1 MASPNAAFEFFD
13 NFAPV
18 SAFTKSTVL
27 SSISYFA
34 KSASMSE
41 ASSIV
46 FRVFMVSAVTWE
58 GKETMKESAARVAA
72 TARWENGGVT
82 FFLVVLVLSEE
93 TVLSG
98 YVRVPIVVR
107 VCVVLGCWGAVVG
120 TRRTEERCKVCECFT
135 GGGARVVVARPG
147 RRFSWEDVFC
157 SEGNFVSQKPMKLN
171 RHEREKI
178 PQRYAP
184 LFAWTTHSWR
194 AARDDWPGVM
204 AMKRCSHGRQKHQC
218 VDCNPCPHGKTKY
231 KCVQCSPCPH
241 GKLKGSCVDCSACPH
256 GALKRN
262 CAQCNP
268 CPHGKLKRW
277 CTVCTPCPHGRVKSS
292 CAQCSPCP
300 HGKRKGSCTACTP
313 CPHGRVKSSCSECSP
328 CPHGKRKGSCTACT
342 PCPHGKLKRTCV
354 ACKSARADPP
364 RSKRIKREPESS
376 PEVKLEPEIKHE
388 PEIKLE
394 PEIKQEP
401 FTIRGYFGIGEDD

>member
-1 MASPNAAFEFFD
+1 MASPNAAFEFSD

-46 FRVFMVSAVTWE
+46 FRVFMVSAATRE
-58 GKETMKESAARVAA
+58 GKETMRESTARVAT

-82 FFLVVLVLSEE
+82 LFLVVLVLSEE

-107 VCVVLGCWGAVVG
+107 VCVVLWRCGAVVG
-120 TRRTEERCKVCECFT
+120 TRRTEEPCKVCECFT

-178 PQRYAP
+178 PQSYAP

-204 AMKRCSHGRQKHQC
+204 GMKRCSHGRQKHQC
-218 VDCNPCPHGKTKY
+218 MDCNPCSHGKTKY

-277 CTVCTPCPHGRVKSS
+277 LRGVHPLPSREGEKQLRAVQPLPPWEAERQLHGVHPLPSRQGEKQLLGV
-292 CAQCSPCP
+292 QP
-300 HGKRKGSCTACTP
+300 
-313 CPHGRVKSSCSECSP
+313 
-328 CPHGKRKGSCTACT
+328 
-342 PCPHGKLKRTCV
+342 L
-354 ACKSARADPP
+354 PP
-364 RSKRIKREPESS
+364 WEAERQLRGVHPLPSREAEAHLCG
-376 PEVKLEPEIKHE
+376 V
-388 PEIKLE
+388 
-394 PEIKQEP
+394 
-401 FTIRGYFGIGEDD
+401 